1 MLLIKLDNACLNY
14 GSTVLLDNQSLEV
27 SSNDKLCL
35 IGRNGAGKSS
45 LLKVLAGEVELD
57 DGSVWRKPGLKIA
70 RLEQDLPDADQ
81 LTVYQSVA
89 LGLGELGDTIQQY
102 VALAKTVSTE
112 AEMEQLARLQQ
123 VIEAQDGWSIEQRI
137 ENIMDRLALDGTR
150 TMGELSGGWRR
161 RVALARALVCEP
173 DLLLL
178 DEPTNHLDVETIQW
192 LEDQLQEFRGAVLLI
207 THDRTFLNS
216 VANTIAELDRGQI
229 TRFEGNLD
237 GFLAFKEA
245 KLAEEA
251 RHNALFDKRLAEE
264 ERWIRQGIKA
274 RRTRNEGRVRALKA
288 MRVQRQER
296 IERQGNASLAI
307 QGSGNS
313 GKLVAELQGISHGYH
328 GKQLIDN
335 FSCTILRGDRV
346 GFIGPN
352 GIGKS
357 TLLKIILGQLSPDQ
371 GQVRVGTNLE
381 VAYFD
386 QMRGQLNLDQT
397 PVDNVA
403 EGREFIDING
413 QQRHVISYLNDFLF
427 TGARARTPLRAL
439 SGGERNR
446 VLLAKLFS
454 KPCNLLVLDEPT
466 NDLDVETLELLE
478 EVLAAYQGTLLLVSH
493 DRQFLDNVVTSTIA
507 FEGNGRVAE
516 YVGGYQDWLR
526 QRPEPVTTAQDKNA
540 SNSVSGSDQAP
551 ETEIE
556 SPLMQPETKNQEP
569 KKAKKLSYKLQR
581 ELEQLPGQIET
592 LESTIASLELE
603 VSGADFYQG
612 DHAKVNETL
621 EQLGLAQQNLEQA
634 LERWM
639 ELEAM
644 TE

>member
-1 MLLIKLDNACLNY
+1 MLLIKLDNGSLNY
-14 GSTVLLDNQSLEV
+14 GSTILLEKQSLEITSDDRV
-27 SSNDKLCL
+27 CL

-45 LLKVLAGEVELD
+45 LLKILAGDVELD

-70 RLEQDLPDADQ
+70 RLEQDLPDADE

-89 LGLGELGDTIQQY
+89 LGLGTLGETIQHY
-102 VALAKTVSTE
+102 VTLAKSVTTD
-112 AEMEQLARLQQ
+112 AEMNRLAVLQQ
-123 VIEAQDGWSIEQRI
+123 EIEAQDGWLIEQRI
-137 ENIMDRLALDGTR
+137 EAIMERLALDGER
-150 TMGELSGGWRR
+150 KMGELSGGWRR
-161 RVALARALVCEP
+161 RVALARALVCDP

-192 LEDQLQEFRGAVLLI
+192 LEEQLLDFRGAVLLI

-216 VANTIAELDRGQI
+216 VANTIAELDRGHI
-229 TRFEGNLD
+229 TKFAGNLD
-237 GFLAFKEA
+237 GFLEFKEA

-264 ERWIRQGIKA
+264 EGWIRQGIKA

-296 IERQGNASLAI
+296 VERQGNANLNI
-307 QGSGNS
+307 QSGSNS
-313 GKLVAELQGISHGYH
+313 GKLVAELSHIQH
-328 GKQLIDN
+328 GFGDVPLIHD
-335 FSCTILRGDRV
+335 FSATILRGDRV

-357 TLLKIILGQLSPDQ
+357 TLLKIILGQLQPQQ
-371 GQVRVGTNLE
+371 GEVRIGTNLDI
-381 VAYFD
+381 AYFD
-386 QMRGQLNLDQT
+386 QMRGQLNLDET

-403 EGREFIDING
+403 EGREFIEIDG
-413 QQRHVISYLNDFLF
+413 QQRHVISYLGDFLF
-427 TGARARTPLRAL
+427 TGARARTPLKAL

-478 EVLAAYQGTLLLVSH
+478 EVLAGYQGTLLLVSH

-507 FEGNGRVAE
+507 FEGNGLVAE
-516 YVGGYQDWLR
+516 YVGGYHDWLR
-526 QRPEPVTTAQDKNA
+526 QRPAVPSAKAKTDTRQAETTTLPKA
-540 SNSVSGSDQAP
+540 
-551 ETEIE
+551 
-556 SPLMQPETKNQEP
+556 QPESVT

-581 ELEQLPGQIET
+581 ELEQLPGQIEA
-592 LESTIASLELE
+592 LEASITELE
-603 VSGADFYQG
+603 AEMAAPEFYQEEH
-612 DHAKVNETL
+612 DKVSAT
-621 EQLGLAQQNLEQA
+621 LAQLSQAQQQLEEA
-634 LERWM
+634 MERWM

-644 TE
+644 AEG

>member
-1 MLLIKLDNACLNY
+1 MLLIKLDNASLNY
-14 GSTVLLDNQSLEV
+14 GSTILLDNQSLEV

-70 RLEQDLPDADQ
+70 RLEQDLPDADD

-89 LGLGELGDTIQQY
+89 LGLGELGETIQQY
-102 VALAKTVSTE
+102 LGLAKTVSTD
-112 AEMEQLARLQQ
+112 AEMDKLARLQQ
-123 VIEAQDGWSIEQRI
+123 TIEAQDGWLIEQRI
-137 ENIMDRLALDGTR
+137 ESIMDRLALDGSR
-150 TMGELSGGWRR
+150 RMGELSGGWRR

-192 LEDQLQEFRGAVLLI
+192 LEDQLLEFRGAVLLI

-229 TRFEGNLD
+229 TRFTGNLD

-288 MRVQRQER
+288 MRVERKER
-296 IERQGNASLAI
+296 IERQGNASLSI
-307 QGSGNS
+307 QGGVSS
-313 GKLVAELQGISHGYH
+313 GKLVAELSNISHGYE
-328 GKQLIDN
+328 GKQLIQH
-335 FSCTILRGDRV
+335 FSATILRGDRV
-346 GFIGPN
+346 GLIGPN

-357 TLLKIILGQLSPDQ
+357 TLLKIILGQLQPQQ
-371 GQVRVGTNLE
+371 GEVRVGTNLE

-386 QMRGQLNLDQT
+386 QMRGQLDLEQT

-403 EGREFIDING
+403 EGREFIEING

-427 TGARARTPLRAL
+427 TGARARTPLKAL

-526 QRPEPVTTAQDKNA
+526 QRPAAASPESEVAKPQLVDDAVPAKPVSTTQK
-540 SNSVSGSDQAP
+540 P
-551 ETEIE
+551 
-556 SPLMQPETKNQEP
+556 
-569 KKAKKLSYKLQR
+569 KKLSYKLQR
-581 ELEQLPGQIET
+581 ELEQLPGQIESLEAAIAEFEAEVGSADFYRGEQVHINAT
-592 LESTIASLELE
+592 LES
-603 VSGADFYQG
+603 
-612 DHAKVNETL
+612 
-621 EQLGLAQQNLEQA
+621 LGQAQQQLEQA
-634 LERWM
+634 MERWM